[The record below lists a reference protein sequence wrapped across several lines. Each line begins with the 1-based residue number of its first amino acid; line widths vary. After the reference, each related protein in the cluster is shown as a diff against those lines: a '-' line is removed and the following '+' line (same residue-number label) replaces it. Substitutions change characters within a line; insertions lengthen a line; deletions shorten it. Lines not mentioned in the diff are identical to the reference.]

1 MREAQE
7 NLEAVK
13 QRNDSLEIDLTTEKV
28 KVETTEEAHKVS
40 QATLNVAQENYAEVQ
55 STVEPLITDFGWLQH
70 YGLAH
75 IANSILNA
83 TELDRAV
90 VALTMVARAA
100 GHHVGCVECAA
111 HVEDALR
118 TRFGTR
124 HCSVSEGAE
133 EGLLKAEENYDNLSL
148 PIMDLVSEALKHNN
162 YVARLRSIFEPP
174 ETVQLIDDEGEDGD
188 DGSE

>member
-7 NLEAVK
+7 NLEAGK

-28 KVETTEEAHKVS
+28 KVETTEEAHK
-40 QATLNVAQENYAEVQ
+40 
-55 STVEPLITDFGWLQH
+55 
-70 YGLAH
+70 

-83 TELDRAV
+83 TELDRVV

-148 PIMDLVSEALKHNN
+148 PIKDLVSEALKHDN

-174 ETVQLIDDEGEDGD
+174 ETVQLIDDEGQDGD
-188 DGSE
+188 DGSK